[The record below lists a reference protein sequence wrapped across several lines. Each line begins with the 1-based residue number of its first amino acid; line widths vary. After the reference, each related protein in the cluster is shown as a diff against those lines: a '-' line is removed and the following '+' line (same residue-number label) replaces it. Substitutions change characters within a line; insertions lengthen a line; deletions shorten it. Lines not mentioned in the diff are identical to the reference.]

1 MSTVVK
7 VGVFMTVALA
17 ALAFLILRV
26 EDLELFGGRGPKVDA
41 VFDSVAGLDNK
52 AAVRVAGVRVGRVDG
67 IRLEGERARVTL
79 RLDEVEPPLRL
90 TVGTRATVASLSLL
104 GEKYVELDLGPPDAP
119 PLQAGTVIEGTV
131 PLSFDQAMGKISDV
145 ADSISGV
152 TGSLTGPSGTGGESS
167 LQRLIANLEATSADI
182 RALVAANRDQV
193 SSTVA
198 NFERFSATLAE
209 ELPRLTQQ
217 IERVLAQ
224 VDGVVAEN
232 REDLRGSMGNIRDL
246 TERLQVSVDNL
257 NQISGKIA
265 AGEGTI
271 GKLVQSDQA
280 HDQLISA
287 LDSIDTGVKSLGD
300 TLGRVGKLKLD
311 LGFEGSYFERGAD
324 SRTAFSLTVKPPTT
338 RFYHVEAVDDPDGR
352 QRSKTQVQTVT
363 GPDGVARTTTT
374 ETLTREDKVTLSAQ
388 FGFRFGE
395 ASLRAGLFESTGGAA
410 VDYGL
415 FDRRLL
421 LSLEAFDFSR
431 EESEGGVRREL
442 DPRLRLTGRYLL
454 SPNVYVVGGYD
465 DLLVRERDSLF
476 LGAGVRWS
484 DDDLK
489 YLLGSIPSF

>member
-1 MSTVVK
+1 MSSAVK

-17 ALAFLILRV
+17 ALAFLVLRV
-26 EDLELFGGRGPKVDA
+26 EELELFGGRGPSVDA
-41 VFDSVAGLDNK
+41 VFDSVAGLDDK

-67 IRLEGERARVTL
+67 IRLADERARVTL

-90 TVGTRATVASLSLL
+90 TQGTRATVASLSLL

-119 PLQAGTVIEGTV
+119 PLPDGAVIEGTV
-131 PLSFDQAMGKISDV
+131 PLSFDQAMGKLSDV
-145 ADSISGV
+145 ADSIQQV
-152 TGSLTGPSGTGGESS
+152 TGSLSGEGGGESS
-167 LQRLIANLEATSADI
+167 LERLIANLEATSADI
-182 RALVAANRDQV
+182 RALVRANRDQV
-193 SSTVA
+193 SATVG

-224 VDGVVAEN
+224 VESVVAEN
-232 REDLRGSMGNIRDL
+232 RDDLRGSMGNIRDI

-311 LGFEGSYFERGAD
+311 LGFEGSYFEGREE
-324 SRTAFSLTVKPPTT
+324 SRTAFSLNLQPPSN
-338 RFYHVEAVDDPDGR
+338 RFYFVEAADDPEGR
-352 QRSKTQVQTVT
+352 QRTKTQVQTVT

-374 ETLTREDKVTLSAQ
+374 ETLTREDKITLSAQ
-388 FGFRFGE
+388 FGFRFGA

-410 VDYGL
+410 IDYGL

-421 LSLEAFDFSR
+421 FSLEAFDFSR
-431 EESEGGVRREL
+431 EESQDGVRREL

-454 SPNVYVVGGYD
+454 NPNIYVVGGYD
-465 DLLVRERDSLF
+465 DVLVSDRDSLF

-489 YLLGSIPSF
+489 YLLGSIPRF